1 MNTWRPFCVSLWVIL
16 IRVQLQRLLDGTV
29 LKEPLF
35 GHKKRLIMS
44 SENLSIFIADDHPI
58 FRKGLCEVIE
68 EEPHLQLIDQASTGT
83 EALQLI
89 SGKQPDIAIL
99 DVNMPGMTGL
109 EVARQLVAD
118 GCPSRIILLTMHED
132 EDLFNEA
139 IDIGVLAYVLKENAI
154 EDLVNA
160 IRSVSRG
167 RTFISPSVSD
177 YLLRRG
183 QRKQEL
189 KAEKSGLD
197 KLTPSEKRI
206 LKLIAEDTTS
216 KEIADKL
223 GISVR
228 TVETHRQNISSK
240 LDLSGTHSLLKFAFH
255 NRSHL

>member
-1 MNTWRPFCVSLWVIL
+1 MKYP
-16 IRVQLQRLLDGTV
+16 LLDNT
-29 LKEPLF
+29 LLSESSF
-35 GHKKRLIMS
+35 GLSKGLVMS
-44 SENLSIFIADDHPI
+44 TENLSIFIADDHPI

-68 EEPHLQLIDQASTGT
+68 EQPHFQLIDQASTGM
-83 EALQLI
+83 EALQQI
-89 SGKQPDIAIL
+89 SKKQPDIAIL
-99 DVNMPGMTGL
+99 DVNMPEMTGL
-109 EVARQLVAD
+109 EVARRLMAD
-118 GCPSRIILLTMHED
+118 ECPSKIILLTMHED

-177 YLLRRG
+177 YLLRRS

-240 LDLSGTHSLLKFAFH
+240 LDLSGTHSLLKFAYH
-255 NRSHL
+255 NKSSL